1 MVRIGV
7 DLIKVCKALNCENK
21 LGIVDLIFRRGKKSI
36 TDVRNELNLSF
47 STVHK
52 YLNQLEDAEILFSRD
67 ITENNR
73 QKKVYHLND
82 FFLELSPEVISQN
95 AKTIIKEYSNNS
107 NRG

>member
-7 DLIKVCKALNCENK
+7 DLIKICKALNCENK
-21 LGIVDLIFRRGKKSI
+21 LRIVDLIFREGKKSI

-52 YLNQLEDAEILFSRD
+52 YLNQLEQAEILFSRE

-73 QKKVYHLND
+73 QKKVYHLNG
-82 FFLELSPEVISQN
+82 FFVKITPEIISQN
-95 AKTIIKEYSNNS
+95 AKTIIKGCPNNS